1 MVHGRPHILVLDG
14 AQEILELFRDLLE
27 EEGYRVSLS
36 LTAEAGVDLVKDLM
50 PDLVVLDL
58 VLGRGD
64 SGRELLWQLRQD
76 PVTARVLIL
85 VCTGAIRLLDQDQER
100 LAEENVAIIQKPF
113 DIDELLAAIA
123 GCLALRAERPASF
136 SLNGGPSTALWAVR

>member
-14 AQEILELFRDLLE
+14 AQGVLDLFRDLLE

-36 LTAEAGVDLVKDLM
+36 LTAEAGVDLVKELM

-58 VLGRGD
+58 VLGRRK
-64 SGRELLWQLRQD
+64 SGRELLWQLRED

-85 VCTGAIRLLDQDQER
+85 VCTSAFHLLEEDQER
-100 LAEENVAIIQKPF
+100 LIEENVAIIRKPF
-113 DIDELLAAIA
+113 NIDELLATIA
-123 GCLALRAERPASF
+123 GCLALRAERPVLF
-136 SLNGGPSTALWAVR
+136 GLKGGSSTAQWAVG

>member
-14 AQEILELFRDLLE
+14 AQGVLDLFRDLLE

-36 LTAEAGVDLVKDLM
+36 LTAEAGIDLVKELM

-58 VLGRGD
+58 VLGHGE

-85 VCTGAIRLLDQDQER
+85 VCTGAIHLVEQEQER
-100 LAEENVAIIQKPF
+100 LIEENVAIIRKPF
-113 DIDELLAAIA
+113 NIDEMLAAIA
-123 GCLALRAERPASF
+123 GCLALRAERPVLF
-136 SLNGGPSTALWAVR
+136 GLNGGSRMAQWAVG

>member
-14 AQEILELFRDLLE
+14 AQEILDLFRDLLE

-36 LTAEAGVDLVKDLM
+36 LTAEAGVDLVKELM

-76 PVTARVLIL
+76 PITARVLIL
-85 VCTGAIRLLDQDQER
+85 VCTGAIHLLDQDQER

-113 DIDELLAAIA
+113 DIDELLAVIA
-123 GCLALRAERPASF
+123 DCLVARAGQSAPFR
-136 SLNGGPSTALWAVR
+136 LNGGQSTALWAVR